1 SSRSHHTA
9 PLPLLASKADKSSVT
24 AAAAPITNVSTPT
37 PSALADPTWA
47 DPSSAIASSSNPALA
62 SSVSFRR
69 ASTATLFASRA
80 TRYRPHHLLFLS
92 WIDSIKD
99 PSIGIGTR
107 QCQFKQVRIHSYAKR
122 RRLQLFNLNRDNCAE
137 SSAGGLDPSS
147 PMEPCTVT
155 NTAPLR
161 DSRCRDLTCPLSFD

>member
-1 SSRSHHTA
+1 MSPGSGLGQQRHVVLTYHLGIDFGTGS
-9 PLPLLASKADKSSVT
+9 
-24 AAAAPITNVSTPT
+24 
-37 PSALADPTWA
+37 
-47 DPSSAIASSSNPALA
+47 
-62 SSVSFRR
+62 R